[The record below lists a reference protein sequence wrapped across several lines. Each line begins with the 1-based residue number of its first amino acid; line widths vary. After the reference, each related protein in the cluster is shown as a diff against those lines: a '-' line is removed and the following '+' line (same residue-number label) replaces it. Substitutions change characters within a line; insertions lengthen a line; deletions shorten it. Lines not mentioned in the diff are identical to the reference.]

1 MLRRLLLT
9 LYLLII
15 SSYIFAACDG
25 ARCKGIDCGENGECY
40 NGICQCDAGYT
51 GNSCEHP
58 PDPCTGVE
66 CGNHGSCVDGVCECT
81 YGYTGDSCET
91 NIDDCDPNPCQ
102 NGVTCTDSVGS
113 YICNCPEGYTG
124 DSCEIPPLPDDYTP
138 RPSAGCG
145 KILAPGLHVF
155 TFEHDG
161 IDRTY
166 DLVIPETYVNSSPM
180 PLLLNLHSLMMGGAW
195 HNIWTIISNF
205 NERANQNGYFVVQP
219 DGTGDPVAWNG
230 GLDCCTPPESTVDDV
245 DFIATVIE
253 TVQNQVCVDER
264 RVVAVGMS
272 NGAYLAYR
280 IACEAPDMF
289 AAIAPV
295 VGSLSAELS
304 CADGR
309 AVSVF
314 ALSGSEDS
322 LVRREQSVAHFIEAN
337 GCSDTT
343 EIDYQNGDVTCT
355 TRTDCDDD
363 AEVTHCIVDGGGHC
377 FFGDNDNYLSAAGC
391 AVRDDII
398 SQDLIWAF
406 LSQRWLP

>member
-1 MLRRLLLT
+1 MFVRKTRS
-9 LYLLII
+9 LLIVI
-15 SSYIFAACDG
+15 LFLSNMYFMVSCVNPCNDVV
-25 ARCKGIDCGENGECY
+25 CGENE
-40 NGICQCDAGYT
+40 ICVKGTCECDAGYT
-51 GNSCEHP
+51 G
-58 PDPCTGVE
+58 DPCVDIDE
-66 CGNHGSCVDGVCECT
+66 CN
-81 YGYTGDSCET
+81 
-91 NIDDCDPNPCQ
+91 PNPCQ
-102 NGVTCTDSVGS
+102 NGGTCTDGINE
-113 YICNCPEGYTG
+113 YTCECIEGYTG
-124 DSCEIPPLPDDYTP
+124 NSCEIPPLPDNYTP

-145 KILAPGLHVF
+145 NIMATGLHVF
-155 TFEHDG
+155 TFEHEG
-161 IDRTY
+161 IQRTY
-166 DLVIPETYVNSSPM
+166 DLVIPENYENSSPM
-180 PLLLNLHSLMMGGAW
+180 PLLLNLHPVTLGGPLL
-195 HNIWTIISNF
+195 HPFWTAVSNF
-205 NERANQNGYFVVQP
+205 NERANQYGYFIVQP
-219 DGTGDPVAWNG
+219 DGTGNPVAWNG
-230 GLDCCTPPESTVDDV
+230 GLDCCAPPESTVNDV

-304 CADGR
+304 CVDGR

-314 ALSGSEDS
+314 ALSGSQDS
-322 LVRREQSVAHFIEAN
+322 LVRREQSVAQFIEIN

-343 EIDYQNGDVTCT
+343 EIGYQNGDVTCT
-355 TRTDCDDD
+355 IHTDCDDD

-377 FFGDNDNYLSAAGC
+377 FFGDNDNYLSLAGC

-406 LSQRWLP
+406 LSQKWLP